1 MEKGHSE
8 RDPWLESPG
17 ELLPPKDPPNLSYP
31 SNVTP
36 QISVHIT
43 KKPNTHKEVQ
53 DAFLSL
59 KDTLENSPRSTKF
72 FNYDRKCLIIKEH
85 VWRANITQI
94 ILPRLG
100 LTASHRKN
108 YKIQHCLGGFKAGKE
123 WMNFYLVHPLRGKGE
138 NSGFKMPQNHVV
150 RCQKKIGSQVPG
162 PLCKWER
169 TQGRGTQGIL
179 LCKANTHCRAHRID
193 ASKWEKQMPDRK
205 SLIVAQAYP
214 LKTVAQGTRKLKLKK

>member
-1 MEKGHSE
+1 MFDYK
-8 RDPWLESPG
+8 RTCLES
-17 ELLPPKDPPNLSYP
+17 KYYP
-31 SNVTP
+31 
-36 QISVHIT
+36 
-43 KKPNTHKEVQ
+43 
-53 DAFLSL
+53 D
-59 KDTLENSPRSTKF
+59 
-72 FNYDRKCLIIKEH
+72 
-85 VWRANITQI
+85 NITPTGFDGI
-94 ILPRLG
+94 PSEKLRNTTLF
-100 LTASHRKN
+100 
-108 YKIQHCLGGFKAGKE
+108 GGVKTGKE